1 MTIYEKRFYE
11 DFHKLVIIQG
21 KILKELEKMN
31 EPLVEVKVLDSE
43 ATNKNVKCK
52 CNMQTS
58 LPYQKDRVEE

>member
-31 EPLVEVKVLDSE
+31 EPLVEVKVLDFE
-43 ATNKNVKCK
+43 TKDTNVKCQCK
-52 CNMQTS
+52 M
-58 LPYQKDRVEE
+58 

>member
-21 KILKELEKMN
+21 KILKELEKLN

-43 ATNKNVKCK
+43 PKDKNVKCQCK
-52 CNMQTS
+52 M
-58 LPYQKDRVEE
+58 

>member
-43 ATNKNVKCK
+43 AINKNVKCK
-52 CNMQTS
+52 CNM
-58 LPYQKDRVEE
+58 